1 MKKAV
6 SKETVDLT
14 AIVNG
19 KKYQTTL
26 PKADWEGTNFS
37 HWEFQANI
45 RNIPTFGRSKKEL
58 AVLVGVMDS
67 MTNC

>member
-1 MKKAV
+1 M
-6 SKETVDLT
+6 T

-19 KKYQTTL
+19 KKYQTTIL
-26 PKADWEGTNFS
+26 KDNWEGTNHS

-67 MTNC
+67 MTA